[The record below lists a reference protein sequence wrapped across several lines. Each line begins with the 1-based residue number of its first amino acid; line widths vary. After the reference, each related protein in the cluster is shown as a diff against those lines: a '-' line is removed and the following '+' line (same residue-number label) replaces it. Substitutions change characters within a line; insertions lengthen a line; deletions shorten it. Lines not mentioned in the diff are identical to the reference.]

1 MNNTYVQQNLQPGET
16 IDYIGHVSWV
26 FALRRAAIVLPS
38 SILLF
43 ATPAKPLAVILLLIA
58 IMLAIGGWVTVQ
70 TSEYAVT
77 NRRVIGK
84 YGWLAK
90 ESATV
95 LLTKVT
101 GVVVVNTVLGRVF
114 GYGTVVVEAAGAKT
128 PLRAIQNPQAFVSAV
143 YARLS

>member
-26 FALRRAAIVLPS
+26 FALHRAAIVLPA

-43 ATPAKPLAVILLLIA
+43 ATPAKPLAVIMLLIA
-58 IMLAIGGWVTVQ
+58 IMLAISGWVTVQ

-101 GVVVVNTVLGRVF
+101 
-114 GYGTVVVEAAGAKT
+114 A
-128 PLRAIQNPQAFVSAV
+128 
-143 YARLS
+143 LSW